1 MCYEVILV
9 LRIILMVLMALSSL
23 FLIFAILKQPGN
35 SQGSSAITGAG
46 ATDTFY
52 GKNKSKRFENQLKKW
67 TIICGAILA
76 VCSILFF
83 VLGLL

>member
-1 MCYEVILV
+1 MSYEVILV

-46 ATDTFY
+46 ATDTF
-52 GKNKSKRFENQLKKW
+52 
-67 TIICGAILA
+67 
-76 VCSILFF
+76 
-83 VLGLL
+83 